1 MIKKTVR
8 KVFAITLLAFA
19 SGSQAAFLIDDFSV
33 ETDYIFIQNSETS
46 ILGSSSDFSTER
58 TLMIEE
64 HPGSIDSDSDSDS
77 DSDIFVFVDADDG
90 VLEINTG
97 VDSLSDTTSRYS
109 NAVGFDFRQAEQITS
124 ALSDVFVLT
133 LLSIDQGGVEISLVV
148 DGVLD
153 TQLVNAAGDVL
164 FSHSTFGDVSSVKNI
179 ELLIHNNEEV
189 DVTFDAFMSYGRGSS
204 TPDAHVP
211 EPTVITLF
219 AIGLTGLGFVRR
231 RA

>member
-33 ETDYIFIQNSETS
+33 ETDYIFIPNSETS

-64 HPGSIDSDSDSDS
+64 HPGSIDSDM
-77 DSDIFVFVDADDG
+77 FVFVDADDG

-153 TQLVNAAGDVL
+153 TQFVNAAGDVL

-179 ELLIHNNEEV
+179 ELLIHNNKEV
-189 DVTFDAFMSYGRGSS
+189 DVTFDSFMSYGRGSS

>member
-33 ETDYIFIQNSETS
+33 ETDYIFIPNSETS

-64 HPGSIDSDSDSDS
+64 HPGSIDSDM
-77 DSDIFVFVDADDG
+77 FVFVDADDG

>member
-1 MIKKTVR
+1 MNKKIYQMVLA
-8 KVFAITLLAFA
+8 VSLL
-19 SGSQAAFLIDDFSV
+19 SLSLSSQAAFLIDDFSV
-33 ETDYIFIQNSETS
+33 ETNYIFASENETS
-46 ILGSSSDFSTER
+46 TLGISSDFSIER
-58 TLMIEE
+58 NLSGDI
-64 HPGSIDSDSDSDS
+64 HPGSSSSDLLL
-77 DSDIFVFVDADDG
+77 FVDAADNG
-90 VLEINTG
+90 VLHIDTG
-97 VDSLSDTTSRYS
+97 VGTISDTSSRYS
-109 NAVGFDFRQAEQITS
+109 NSTGLNFRQAETTVS
-124 ALSDVFVLT
+124 AWSDVFILT

-179 ELLIHNNEEV
+179 ELLIHNNKEV
-189 DVTFDAFMSYGRGSS
+189 DVTFDSFMSYGRGSS

>member
-33 ETDYIFIQNSETS
+33 ETDYIFIPNSETS

-64 HPGSIDSDSDSDS
+64 HPGSIDSDM
-77 DSDIFVFVDADDG
+77 FVFVDADDG

-109 NAVGFDFRQAEQITS
+109 NAVGFGFDFRQAEQITS

-153 TQLVNAAGDVL
+153 TQFVNAAGDVL

>member
-33 ETDYIFIQNSETS
+33 ETDYIFIPNSETS

-64 HPGSIDSDSDSDS
+64 HPGSIDSDM
-77 DSDIFVFVDADDG
+77 FVFVDADDG

-179 ELLIHNNEEV
+179 ELLIHNNKEV
-189 DVTFDAFMSYGRGSS
+189 DVTFDSFMSYGRGSS